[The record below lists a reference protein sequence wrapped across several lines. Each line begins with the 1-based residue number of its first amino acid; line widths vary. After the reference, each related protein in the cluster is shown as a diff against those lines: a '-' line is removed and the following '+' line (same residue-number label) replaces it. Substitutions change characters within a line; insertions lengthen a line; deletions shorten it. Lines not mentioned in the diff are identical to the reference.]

1 MLNKVAKIIR
11 GLSVDAIEKANSGH
25 PGLPL
30 GCAEI
35 GSVLFAEIM
44 KYDPKDPDW
53 PNRDR
58 FILSAGH
65 GSVLLYVLLHLSG
78 YEVTLEDIQNFRQIG
93 SKTPGHPEYGYTP
106 GVETTSGPLGQGLA
120 NGVGMALAEKM
131 MAEKFNTDK
140 YNIVDHYTYVLASD
154 GCMMEGI
161 TSEAA
166 SLAGHWGLE
175 KLVVI
180 YDQNRISLAS
190 KTDLTFTESVADRYR
205 AYNWQVIENVNGH
218 DIDEVRAA
226 LMKSREKNNNKP
238 ILIMARTHIGC
249 GAPTKQDSYTAHG
262 APLGKEEVE
271 GLKKNIGLP
280 LDELFYIS
288 DDVKTFFKQ
297 KEAELRKS
305 REKWEEDFVSWS
317 GEFPEKKKEWEEGIY
332 LQVPDKFDFSDIN
345 FDENIAT
352 RSASGKILN
361 KVAEKIPYIIGG
373 SADLSPSTKTYLN
386 ELPEVQK
393 GSFNGRN
400 IRFGVR
406 EHAMGAICNGISLHK
421 GLRPY
426 CSTFL
431 IFSDYMRP
439 TIRLAAM
446 MNLPVVYIFTHDSIY
461 VGEDGPTHQPI
472 EQLESLRI
480 IPNLKVIRPADS
492 EEVKAA
498 WQVTLERKEGPTA
511 LILSRQNLPR
521 LRESLSMNDFRKG
534 GYVVFDDNTNPDVV
548 ISASGSEVST
558 ALQVKDLL
566 IRNNITCR
574 VVSVPDLEAFA
585 SQDKSYREEVL
596 NSVNNSIQ
604 VVIEAATGQSWYEVI
619 PTLSLGIFIRRF
631 GESGPGNEVARNLGF
646 DAEKI
651 SNKIIEKI
659 SLKNK
664 QGK

>member
-1 MLNKVAKIIR
+1 MLNQIAKIIR
-11 GLSVDAIEKANSGH
+11 GLSVDAIERANSGH

-44 KYDPKDPDW
+44 KYDPKEPDW
-53 PNRDR
+53 PDRDR

-65 GSVLLYVLLHLSG
+65 GSILLYVLLHLSG
-78 YEVTLEDIQNFRQIG
+78 YDITLEDIKNFRKIG
-93 SKTPGHPEYGYTP
+93 SATPGHPEYGYAP
-106 GVETTSGPLGQGLA
+106 GVEVTSGPLGQGLA

-131 MAEKFNTDK
+131 MAEKFNTEQ

-190 KTDLTFTESVADRYR
+190 GTDLTFTESVADRYR

-218 DIDEVRAA
+218 DIDEVKAA
-226 LMKSREKNNNKP
+226 LMKAREKNNNKP
-238 ILIMARTHIGC
+238 ILIMARTHIGF

-262 APLGKEEVE
+262 APLGKEEAE

-280 LDELFYIS
+280 IDELFYIS
-288 DDVKTFFKQ
+288 DEVKTYFKQ
-297 KEAELRKS
+297 KEVEFRKS
-305 REKWEEDFVSWS
+305 REQWQEDFVSWS
-317 GEFPEKKKEWEEGIY
+317 EEFPEKKKEWEKGIY
-332 LQVPDKFDFSDIN
+332 LKVPDKLDFCDVN
-345 FDENIAT
+345 FDEKIAT

-361 KVAEKIPYIIGG
+361 QVAEKISYIIGG
-373 SADLSPSTKTYLN
+373 SADLSPSTKTYLDKF
-386 ELPEVQK
+386 PEVQK
-393 GSFNGRN
+393 GSFNTRN

-421 GLRPY
+421 GLRPC

-431 IFSDYMRP
+431 VFSDYMRP
-439 TIRLAAM
+439 PIRLAAM
-446 MNLPVVYIFTHDSIY
+446 MGLPVVYIFTHDSIY

-472 EQLESLRI
+472 EQVESLRL

-498 WQVTLERKEGPTA
+498 WQVVLERKEGPTA

-521 LRESLSMNDFRKG
+521 LKQMLDINVFRKG
-534 GYVVFDDNTNPDVV
+534 GYIVYDSNNKPDVV
-548 ISASGSEVST
+548 ISASGSEVQT
-558 ALQVKDLL
+558 ALQVKEILEK
-566 IRNNITCR
+566 NNIFCR
-574 VVSVPDLEAFA
+574 VVSIPDREAFA
-585 SQDKSYREEVL
+585 KQDKTYREKVL
-596 NSVNNSIQ
+596 GGANILQ
-604 VVIEAATGQSWYEVI
+604 VFIEAATGQGWYEVI
-619 PTLSLGIFIRRF
+619 PQLSLGIFIRRF

-651 SNKIIEKI
+651 SSKIIEKI

-664 QGK
+664 

>member
-1 MLNKVAKIIR
+1 MLNQVAKIIR
-11 GLSVDAIEKANSGH
+11 GLSVDAIEIANSGH

-44 KYDPKDPDW
+44 KYDPKEPDW
-53 PNRDR
+53 PDRDR

-65 GSVLLYVLLHLSG
+65 GSIFLYVLLHLSG
-78 YEVTLEDIQNFRQIG
+78 YAVTLEDIKNFRQIG
-93 SKTPGHPEYGYTP
+93 SITPGHPEYGYTP
-106 GVETTSGPLGQGLA
+106 GVEVTSGPLGQGLA

-131 MAEKFNTDK
+131 MAKKFNTEQ

-190 KTDLTFTESVADRYR
+190 GTDLTFTESVADRYR
-205 AYNWQVIENVNGH
+205 AYNWRVIENVNGH

-226 LMKSREKNNNKP
+226 LTKAREKNNNKP
-238 ILIMARTHIGC
+238 ILIIARTHIGY

-280 LDELFYIS
+280 IDVPFYIS
-288 DDVKTFFKQ
+288 DEVKTYFKQ
-297 KEAELRKS
+297 KKAELGQN

-317 GEFPEKKKEWEEGIY
+317 EEFPEKKKEWEDGIY
-332 LQVPDKFDFSDIN
+332 LKVPDKLDFCDVN
-345 FDENIAT
+345 FNEKIAT
-352 RSASGKILN
+352 RSASGIVLGKI
-361 KVAEKIPYIIGG
+361 AEKIPYIIGG

-386 ELPEVQK
+386 EFPEVQK
-393 GSFNGRN
+393 GSFNARN

-421 GLRPY
+421 GFRPY

-472 EQLESLRI
+472 EQVESLRL

-492 EEVKAA
+492 EEVKVA
-498 WQVTLERKEGPTA
+498 WQVILERKEGPTA
-511 LILSRQNLPR
+511 LILSRQNLPQ
-521 LRESLSMNDFRKG
+521 LKPMLDVSVFRKG
-534 GYVVFDDNTNPDVV
+534 GYIVYDSNNKPDIV
-548 ISASGSEVST
+548 ISASGSEVQT
-558 ALQVKDLL
+558 ALQVKEILTE
-566 IRNNITCR
+566 NNISCR
-574 VVSVPDLEAFA
+574 VVSIPDLEAFN
-585 SQDKSYREEVL
+585 SQDKAYREKLL
-596 NSVNNSIQ
+596 NSGKNSIQ
-604 VVIEAATGQSWYEVI
+604 VAIEAATGQSWYEVI
-619 PTLSLGIFIRRF
+619 PQLSLGIFIRRF
-631 GESGPGNEVARNLGF
+631 GKSGPGNEVARNLGF

-664 QGK
+664 